1 MVSAD
6 LALTTI
12 VAMIVVTIADGTIVK
27 TGTLAMTATAAT
39 TVIRERTA
47 TIAMIVMQLGRSA
60 AAGKNALLT
69 LANGPNRHHAVRIM
83 TIVAP
88 GRLLPGGMMIGGLQG
103 TMIDEE
109 RMMFGEALTLILT
122 VAGMNVG
129 VKKRTTASRR
139 EHRGRPMETT
149 VGRAE

>member
-1 MVSAD
+1 MTAVS
-6 LALTTI
+6 LAVTI
-12 VAMIVVTIADGTIVK
+12 VAMIATLGTTVTLGMI
-27 TGTLAMTATAAT
+27 ATAM
-39 TVIRERTA
+39 TVIRKTA
-47 TIAMIVMQLGRSA
+47 TGTTAVIVGNAPDRLLAAMKSM
-60 AAGKNALLT
+60 
-69 LANGPNRHHAVRIM
+69 
-83 TIVAP
+83 IVAP
-88 GRLLPGGMMIGGLQG
+88 GRLPLRGNMMIGGLQG
-103 TMIDEE
+103 TMIDED